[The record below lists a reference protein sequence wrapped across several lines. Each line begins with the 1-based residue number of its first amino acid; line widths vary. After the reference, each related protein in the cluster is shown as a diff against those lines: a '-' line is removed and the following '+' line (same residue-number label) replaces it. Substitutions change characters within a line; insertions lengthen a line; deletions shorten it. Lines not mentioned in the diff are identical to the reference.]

1 MTSVLPGHVVRG
13 RANPLH
19 WKFPARLRKMRK
31 AKGLSASALG
41 LAAGLSKNSAILLDR
56 AEKCPRVNTAEKLA
70 RVLGV
75 SPAWLAFGL
84 GEAAASG
91 EQGPLRCEG
100 LAARAMEARN
110 ARRLS
115 VRETDRMAGNAEG
128 VVKSIEHG
136 GMPALDTLEA
146 LAKALGVSPAWLAF
160 GEGQQEMPMRRSR
173 LSEQHSTL

>member
-1 MTSVLPGHVVRG
+1 
-13 RANPLH
+13 
-19 WKFPARLRKMRK
+19 MRK
-31 AKGLSASALG
+31 AKGLSSSALG

-84 GEAAASG
+84 GESAASDG
-91 EQGPLRCEG
+91 QGPLRCEG
-100 LAARAMEARN
+100 LAARAMDARN

-115 VRETDRMAGNAEG
+115 VRETDRLAGNSEG

-136 GMPALDTLEA
+136 TMPGIDTLEQ
-146 LAKALGVSPAWLAF
+146 LAKALDVSPAWLAF
-160 GEGQQEMPMRRSR
+160 GEGPMELPTRRRTSTDSSVPETAPSSKPGSR
-173 LSEQHSTL
+173 YQGYAKSAQPQMADA